1 MAAATLVD
9 RILSASARP
18 EDPRASARLAE
29 APETRRRSESTWR
42 SASKDQP
49 YRPFSPT
56 VSDLL
61 ARASIGALFT
71 LLSINL
77 FADYMRT
84 GHVTGLLLL
93 VGESLVVVLTIVRR
107 RAIVVDRSAV
117 AAVMTTISLAG
128 PALLRATDAPV
139 SLASDQVTAMLSGV
153 GLVLVVMGKMALGRS
168 FGVVPANRGVVV
180 RGPYSL
186 VRHPIYTGYLITHA
200 SFLVAHPAPW
210 NLSIILFADVA
221 LILRALM
228 EERVLSTDAAY
239 QQYCRRV
246 GWHLVPGVF

>member
-1 MAAATLVD
+1 VNPATRRVAKGPTSGRFSAATRDLV
-9 RILSASARP
+9 
-18 EDPRASARLAE
+18 
-29 APETRRRSESTWR
+29 
-42 SASKDQP
+42 
-49 YRPFSPT
+49 
-56 VSDLL
+56 

-77 FADYMRT
+77 LADYMRT

-93 VGESLVVVLTIVRR
+93 VGESLVVVLTIARR
-107 RAIVVDRSAV
+107 PALTVDRSAV
-117 AAVMTTISLAG
+117 AAVMTTVSLAG
-128 PALLRATDAPV
+128 PALLRATDAQAP
-139 SLASDQVTAMLSGV
+139 LASDQVTALLSAV
-153 GLVLVVMGKMALGRS
+153 GLVLVVLGKMALGRS

-186 VRHPIYTGYLITHA
+186 VRHPIYTGYLITHG
-200 SFLVAHPAPW
+200 SFLMAHPAPW
-210 NLSIILFADVA
+210 NVSVILIADIA

-228 EERVLSTDAAY
+228 EERVLGADAAY